1 MKKKVIYCAIS
12 LMILLLS
19 IIFFKKG
26 SGKRDYY
33 IENLGPSLVTL
44 NPSNCCDSSSARVIF
59 DIYEGLV
66 DYDIDGNIIPTGCT
80 SYEKSGDGMTYKFHL
95 RKDCKW
101 SNGDDVTAEDYVY
114 SLRRC
119 LNPKTLCQS
128 FIEQLFDI
136 QNAKSISKGELN
148 VEELGVFADDKYTL
162 RIELE
167 NPNSEFIYY
176 LTLPVYYP
184 VHRKSIEKYGL
195 NAFSKVENIVS
206 NGAYIIKSWVPN
218 SHVILEK
225 SDKYWDKDNVKM
237 NKVKFLMIPDGSV
250 DLNSFRSG
258 NEDVTSYA
266 LPRKKFED
274 YKKEFGDQCNI
285 YDVLAQNRL
294 VFNLKKEKYQDINVR
309 KAFSIALDREK
320 IVKTL
325 ITCSPSYT
333 IIPENTNNGIF
344 KDDIKDFEEFDWINK
359 NIKERNKLAQ
369 DLIIEA
375 GYSKENPLKVDIYF
389 FSNDDMKKMGTTLQ
403 DIFNRAFDGLVIC
416 NLSFDDWSTYLSNFT
431 KGNYDIA
438 WNCWLADYNTPSNF
452 SMLYYGNGDNNYG
465 FYKDDDFDYNY
476 RQSLTSDKED
486 YIMYQKNCNKIA
498 TQSFSAIPFSIDKR
512 IRLVKSNIK
521 GFKGNVLDRIK
532 TKNLIKN

>member
-375 GYSKENPLKVDIYF
+375 GYSKENPLKIELYF
-389 FSNDDMKKMGTTLQ
+389 PSGDKNNITASALQ
-403 DIFNRAFDGLVIC
+403 DIFTTAFEGLVVCKLTFNDWATFLANCKKGEYDIC
-416 NLSFDDWSTYLSNFT
+416 NMNW
-431 KGNYDIA
+431 G
-438 WNCWLADYNTPSNF
+438 ADYATPSNF
-452 SMLYYGNGDNNYG
+452 TMLYLSSNTHTCCNDE
-465 FYKDDDFDYNY
+465 DFDYNY
-476 RQSLTSDKED
+476 YESMKSNTED
-486 YIMYQKNCNKIA
+486 YIEYQRKCNKIA
-498 TQSFSAIPFSIDKR
+498 SELYVTMPYQLSKR
-512 IRLVKSNIK
+512 ARLIRNNVKGYKSNA
-521 GFKGNVLDRIK
+521 LDRYK
-532 TKNLIKN
+532 TKQLSLD